1 MLEIKTV
8 TETFNSVRCAQN
20 ADPYFWHLWTAILL
34 QNSDIIS
41 QEFIVIKIYRDADK
55 SLVWDDNFYV
65 KIKHVSC
72 LSSL

>member
-8 TETFNSVRCAQN
+8 TETFDSVRCAQN
-20 ADPYFWHLWTAILL
+20 ADPYFWHPWTAILL
-34 QNSDIIS
+34 ENSDIIS
-41 QEFIVIKIYRDADK
+41 QEFIVIKIYGGADK
-55 SLVWDDNFYV
+55 SLAQIDNSYV